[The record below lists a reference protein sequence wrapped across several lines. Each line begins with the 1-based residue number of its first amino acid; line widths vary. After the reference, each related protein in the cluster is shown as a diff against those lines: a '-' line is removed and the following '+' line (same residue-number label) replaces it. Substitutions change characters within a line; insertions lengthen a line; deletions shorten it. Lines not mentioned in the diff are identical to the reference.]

1 MTSRDAS
8 AAIRHQHRD
17 VLASLPFSDTQ
28 DFEDAN
34 RGLIASIEDPVLAG
48 DGTVL
53 WDNSTYDF
61 LQGDAPDTVH
71 PSLWRQS
78 KLVAI
83 DGLFEVVEGIYQVR
97 GMDLSNTTIVEG
109 DDGVV
114 VFDTGGTTAIL
125 STCGSTRRSRRP
137 SGTST

>member
-48 DGTVL
+48 
-53 WDNSTYDF
+53 
-61 LQGDAPDTVH
+61 
-71 PSLWRQS
+71 
-78 KLVAI
+78 
-83 DGLFEVVEGIYQVR
+83 
-97 GMDLSNTTIVEG
+97 
-109 DDGVV
+109 
-114 VFDTGGTTAIL
+114 
-125 STCGSTRRSRRP
+125 
-137 SGTST
+137 